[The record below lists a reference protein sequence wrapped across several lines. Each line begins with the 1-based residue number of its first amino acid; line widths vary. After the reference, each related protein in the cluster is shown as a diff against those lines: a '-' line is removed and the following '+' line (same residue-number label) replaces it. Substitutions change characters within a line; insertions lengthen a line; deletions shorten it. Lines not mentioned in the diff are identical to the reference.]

1 MNKLI
6 STLSIVIVPLL
17 FVSQEVL
24 WYDNFESYSNGYDV
38 ISNTSGLQG
47 WSSTGTTVVDNG
59 NGAGS
64 SNSYYQSPSGG
75 STIQYVITPAG
86 TGYTYAMYADINV
99 SDWIH
104 GGISIQIVSLNGAGN
119 GDNVTVTDVSFNN
132 YGGSNSLNSWKEVTA
147 SYTTDGSETGDL
159 AFRIKKTWGS
169 VGEKI
174 DDWRVVCTSCP
185 KKSYT
190 DGNWSSVS
198 TWGGEVV
205 PTSSQ
210 NITISHDVTVDAS
223 TNTLGTVTVDASKT
237 LTIND

>member
-6 STLSIVIVPLL
+6 STLSIVIIPLF

-47 WSSTGTTVVDNG
+47 WGANGTGTTVIDNG
-59 NGAGS
+59 NGAS
-64 SNSYYQSPSGG
+64 SSDSYYQSPTAYSE
-75 STIQYVITPAG
+75 IEYIITPAG

-99 SDWIH
+99 SGWIH
-104 GGISIQIVSLNGAGN
+104 SAIKMQIVSLNGAGS

-132 YGGSNSLNSWKEVTA
+132 YGGSNSLNTWKELTA

-169 VGEKI
+169 E
-174 DDWRVVCTSCP
+174 R
-185 KKSYT
+185 
-190 DGNWSSVS
+190 
-198 TWGGEVV
+198 
-205 PTSSQ
+205 
-210 NITISHDVTVDAS
+210 
-223 TNTLGTVTVDASKT
+223 
-237 LTIND
+237 